1 MLIKSLKIAVTA
13 TAVASAI
20 SIGAAVVQAG
30 GSAHPLAGSGVQ
42 AASVSTQQAQPANDP
57 WD

>member
-1 MLIKSLKIAVTA
+1 MLIKRLKIAVTA

-20 SIGAAVVQAG
+20 SIGATVVQAG
-30 GSAHPLAGSGVQ
+30 GSAHPLAGSGVR
-42 AASVSTQQAQPANDP
+42 AASASTQPVQSANDP